1 MSNGLGTRAVRG
13 SLWLGV
19 VNLVS
24 KSSQML
30 VTLVL
35 AALLSEGELGV
46 VALAVSLVNLGQ
58 VVQSIGV
65 YDVISRTEQ
74 DPRRM
79 AGTVLTMSVGA
90 GVLLAAILALAADP
104 ISTALGAPGAAGLV
118 RLAALS
124 LPFSAAGGVQ
134 MGLLHRDLDFR
145 RRMLPDGGGAVL
157 GAVVTV
163 VLALSGA
170 GPTSLVVGLLCTA
183 VAQPVFGTLVGA
195 GIRPRWHRGAAREAV
210 RWIAVVGPAAVV
222 AALLVNL
229 DYLAI
234 GHVLG
239 TDAVGVYSLAYRLA
253 WVPYIMVAV
262 VLGAVAFPVFTRMVR
277 AGRSGELPAVLGK
290 FTRAALVVT
299 GGLYVSL
306 AVLSDRV
313 VVLGERWAPAAG
325 PLVLLSGYGLGVCL
339 LQIWY
344 QAVKATGHV
353 RLYLALETTHL
364 TVLVLSLVLL
374 TRFGVEAV
382 AAAQLA
388 AAWVLVPVTWWA
400 LARLTVAPAL
410 KELAGVAVKVL
421 AAAAAGA
428 VPAVA
433 LDRAGV
439 FGATGSL
446 PGALAEVA
454 VLVLGY
460 AGATLLAQRGAL
472 GELKTLRQQEELGA
486 DR

>member
-1 MSNGLGTRAVRG
+1 MTSRLGARAVRG

-35 AALLSEGELGV
+35 AALLTESDLGL

-65 YDVISRTEQ
+65 YDVISRTEH

-79 AGTVLTMSVGA
+79 AGTVLTMSVAVGA
-90 GVLLAAILALAADP
+90 VLAVVLLVAAEPITAL
-104 ISTALGAPGAAGLV
+104 LGAPDAAPLV

-134 MGLLHRDLDFR
+134 MGLMHRDLDFR
-145 RRMLPDGGGAVL
+145 RRLLPDGGGAVL
-157 GAVVTV
+157 GGAVTV
-163 VLALSGA
+163 VLALHGT
-170 GPTSLVVGLLCTA
+170 GPAALVIGLLCTA
-183 VAQPVFGTLVGA
+183 VAQPVLGTLVGA
-195 GIRPRWHRGAAREAV
+195 GVRPRWDAAAATEAM

-222 AALLVNL
+222 AALLVNV

-239 TDAVGVYSLAYRLA
+239 PDAVGVYSLAYRLA

-262 VLGAVAFPVFTRMVR
+262 VLGAVAFPMYTKVIR
-277 AGRSGELPAVLGK
+277 AGHNDRLPAAVSR
-290 FTRAALVVT
+290 FTRAVLVVT
-299 GGLYVSL
+299 GGLYLAL

-313 VVLGERWAPAAG
+313 VLLGARWAPAATT
-325 PLVLLSGYGLGVCL
+325 LILLSGYGLGICL

-344 QAVKATGHV
+344 QAVKATGHI

-364 TVLVLSLVLL
+364 VFLVVSLTAL
-374 TRFGVEAV
+374 TRHGVQAV
-382 AAAQLA
+382 AAAQLVA
-388 AAWVLVPVTWWA
+388 VWSLVPLTWWA
-400 LARLTVAPAL
+400 LSRLAVAPAPR
-410 KELAGVAVKVL
+410 ELADLAVRL
-421 AAAAAGA
+421 IAAGA
-428 VPAVA
+428 AGAIPAVA
-433 LDRAGV
+433 LNRAGF
-439 FGATGSL
+439 FGAADHL
-446 PGALAEVA
+446 PGALAEAV

-460 AGATLLAQRGAL
+460 AAGTWLAQRGAL
-472 GELKTLRQQEELGA
+472 GELRLLREA